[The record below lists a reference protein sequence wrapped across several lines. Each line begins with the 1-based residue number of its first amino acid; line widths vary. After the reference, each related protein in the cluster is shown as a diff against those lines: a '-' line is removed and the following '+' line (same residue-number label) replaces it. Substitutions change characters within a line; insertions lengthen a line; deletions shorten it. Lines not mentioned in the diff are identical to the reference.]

1 MILNVCLS
9 QQIQSCQFDKLF
21 RVKKPTLLESVC
33 FPSYLCGPCLNPKPG
48 VKCGPSFHVTVSHA
62 LRFANKNSLYKNY
75 HSKIHTWNRSSV
87 QKAAPVDRPLWISIY
102 NFMYLSSL
110 ISIRGPLTKPTK
122 PTP

>member
-1 MILNVCLS
+1 ML
-9 QQIQSCQFDKLF
+9 LF
-21 RVKKPTLLESVC
+21 LTL
-33 FPSYLCGPCLNPKPG
+33 
-48 VKCGPSFHVTVSHA
+48 T